1 MREELDQLVQ
11 LPLVHGVRRILAAPF
26 QHDLAFC
33 LQPAFLEG
41 LRLLPEYGFSFDIGI
56 SAVNLPNV
64 VLMVQHCPDV
74 RFILNHIGKPLIAQ
88 GVMEPWR
95 TQCRQLAAFPQ
106 VSCKVSGLLTEAGP
120 EWSLAKIRPY
130 IAEAVDAFGFDRL
143 MFGSDFPVQNLVGD
157 YVSWAT
163 VVSDALA
170 DATEEERTRLFRT
183 NAQQCYRID
192 RR

>member
-1 MREELDQLVQ
+1 LPEYQAALNGITVDSFVFVEVGAHDEDGLDEARWVSSLGKEEPRLGAIVAQARLERGAAVREELDQLVQ

-33 LQPAFLEG
+33 LQPAFLEA

-88 GVMEPWR
+88 GVMEPWS
-95 TQCRQLAAFPQ
+95 TQFRQLAAFPQ

-120 EWSLAKIRPY
+120 E
-130 IAEAVDAFGFDRL
+130 
-143 MFGSDFPVQNLVGD
+143 
-157 YVSWAT
+157 
-163 VVSDALA
+163 
-170 DATEEERTRLFRT
+170 
-183 NAQQCYRID
+183 
-192 RR
+192 